1 MKISRRKVD
10 ILFIF
15 FAIIIIESISF
26 TTYKT
31 AVLGAKE
38 RNDLVQK
45 VTIKENYTEFS
56 DDELIVLVLVNNY
69 RAEHGLSKLK
79 TSAELQKVAELKA
92 KDLVE
97 NNYFS
102 HESPTLGTPFEMLN
116 NNNVYYSV
124 AGENLAGNI
133 SSKKAVQAWINS
145 PAHKDNI
152 LEEDFEYTGIC
163 VVDSEVYGKVFV
175 QLFIGINEE

>member
-1 MKISRRKVD
+1 
-10 ILFIF
+10 
-15 FAIIIIESISF
+15 
-26 TTYKT
+26 
-31 AVLGAKE
+31 
-38 RNDLVQK
+38 
-45 VTIKENYTEFS
+45 
-56 DDELIVLVLVNNY
+56 
-69 RAEHGLSKLK
+69 
-79 TSAELQKVAELKA
+79 
-92 KDLVE
+92 
-97 NNYFS
+97 
-102 HESPTLGTPFEMLN
+102 MLN